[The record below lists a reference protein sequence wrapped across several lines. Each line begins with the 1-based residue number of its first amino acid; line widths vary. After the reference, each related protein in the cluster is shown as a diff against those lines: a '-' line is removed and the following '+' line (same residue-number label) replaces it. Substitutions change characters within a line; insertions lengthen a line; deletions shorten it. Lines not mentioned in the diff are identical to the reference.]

1 MTGLALVLDG
11 LLAVLILGL
20 ALWVLVTATPFRA
33 ALGFTLFGLLA
44 ALIWVRLA
52 ATDVALTAAALS
64 GGLTGL
70 LFLGAAK
77 RLPRDARTARPSRG
91 IRLLVGL
98 VSILVTLGLSLL
110 VVDATRAPAT
120 SLAPLVTEHLAAT
133 GLGNPVTGVLLGFRA
148 LDSLTE
154 GLILVMVLVGLW
166 SLTPDP
172 GWGGRP
178 TLPRLAHLPP
188 GFRRLARVLLP
199 GGLLVGLY
207 LAWTG
212 SHHPGGPFQGGA
224 VLAATWLLA
233 MIAGLTRPPAVRSRV
248 LRWLLITGP
257 LVFILVGFASNWLDM
272 GFLAD
277 PEGWARYSLLVV
289 KAGLTLSI
297 AIALGLLLVSPAASD
312 AASDAASTTRSDA
325 ASATGSDAGSATGS
339 DAVSERGP

>member
-11 LLAVLILGL
+11 LLAALILGL

-44 ALIWVRLA
+44 ALIWTRLA

-77 RLPRDARTARPSRG
+77 RLPRDACTARPSRG

-98 VSILVTLGLSLL
+98 VSILVTLGISLL
-110 VVDATRAPAT
+110 VVDATQAPAS

-166 SLTPDP
+166 SLRPDP
-172 GWGGRP
+172 GWDGRP
-178 TLPRLAHLPP
+178 RLPRLAHPAP
-188 GFRRLARVLLP
+188 GLWRLAWVLLP
-199 GGLLVGLY
+199 SGLLVGIY

-233 MIAGLTRPPAVRSRV
+233 MIAGLTRPPAVSSRA

-277 PEGWARYSLLVV
+277 PEGWARYSPLVI

-312 AASDAASTTRSDA
+312 AGSDTASTTVS
-325 ASATGSDAGSATGS
+325 TTVSDAGS
-339 DAVSERGP
+339 ERGP

>member
-1 MTGLALVLDG
+1 MTSLALALDG
-11 LLAVLILGL
+11 LLALLILGL
-20 ALWVLVTATPFRA
+20 ALWVLVTGTPFRA

-44 ALIWVRLA
+44 ALIWMRLA

-64 GGLTGL
+64 GGLTGI
-70 LFLGAAK
+70 LFMVTAR
-77 RLPRDARTARPSRG
+77 RLPSDACSPRPSLG

-110 VVDATRAPAT
+110 VVDATQAPAT

-188 GFRRLARVLLP
+188 GFRRLGQVLLP

-272 GFLAD
+272 GFLAEPD
-277 PEGWARYSLLVV
+277 SWARYSLLLI

-312 AASDAASTTRSDA
+312 VASTTASDAM
-325 ASATGSDAGSATGS
+325 S

>member
-1 MTGLALVLDG
+1 MPPLALVLDG
-11 LLAVLILGL
+11 LLALSILGL
-20 ALWVLVTATPFRA
+20 AFWVLNTGTLFRA

-44 ALIWVRLA
+44 ALIWTRLA

-77 RLPRDARTARPSRG
+77 RLPRDACTARPSRG

-98 VSILVTLGLSLL
+98 VSILVTLGISLL
-110 VVDATRAPAT
+110 VVDATQAPAS

-166 SLTPDP
+166 SLRPDP
-172 GWGGRP
+172 GWDGRP
-178 TLPRLAHLPP
+178 RLPRLAHPAP
-188 GFRRLARVLLP
+188 GLRRLARVLLP
-199 GGLLVGLY
+199 SGLLVGIY

-233 MIAGLTRPPAVRSRV
+233 MIAGLTRPPAVRGRV

-312 AASDAASTTRSDA
+312 AGSDTASTTVS
-325 ASATGSDAGSATGS
+325 TTVSDAGS
-339 DAVSERGP
+339 ERGP

>member
-188 GFRRLARVLLP
+188 GFRRLGQVLLP

>member
-1 MTGLALVLDG
+1 MTSLALVLDG
-11 LLAVLILGL
+11 LLAVLNLGL
-20 ALWVLVTATPFRA
+20 ALWVLVAGTHFRA

-64 GGLTGL
+64 GGLTGI
-70 LFLGAAK
+70 LFLVAAR
-77 RLPRDARTARPSRG
+77 RLPREACAARPGPGMRF
-91 IRLLVGL
+91 LVGL

-110 VVDATRAPAT
+110 VVDATQAPAT

-154 GLILVMVLVGLW
+154 GLILVMVLVALW

-172 GWGGRP
+172 DWGGRP
-178 TLPRLAHLPP
+178 RLPHLPGPAP
-188 GFRRLARVLLP
+188 GLRRLARILLP
-199 GGLLVGLY
+199 GGLLLGLY

-212 SHHPGGPFQGGA
+212 NHHPGGPFQGGA
-224 VLAATWLLA
+224 VLAAMWLLA
-233 MIAGLTRPPAVRSRV
+233 MIVGLTRPPAASSRA

-272 GFLAD
+272 GFLAA
-277 PEGWARYSLLVV
+277 PEGWARYSLLTIKVS
-289 KAGLTLSI
+289 LTLSI
-297 AIALGLLLVSPAASD
+297 AIALGLLLASP
-312 AASDAASTTRSDA
+312 T
-325 ASATGSDAGSATGS
+325 ASA
-339 DAVSERGP
+339 SER

>member
-1 MTGLALVLDG
+1 MTSLALVLDG
-11 LLAVLILGL
+11 LLALLILGL
-20 ALWVLVTATPFRA
+20 ALWVLVTGTSFRA

-44 ALIWVRLA
+44 ALIWVRMDA
-52 ATDVALTAAALS
+52 SDVALTAAALS
-64 GGLTGL
+64 GGLTGI
-70 LFLGAAK
+70 LFLVAAR
-77 RLPRDARTARPSRG
+77 RLPREESAIRPGLG

-98 VSILVTLGLSLL
+98 VSILVTVGISLL
-110 VVDATRAPAT
+110 VVDATQAPAV

-154 GLILVMVLVGLW
+154 GLILVMVLVALW
-166 SLTPDP
+166 SLVPDP
-172 GWGGRP
+172 EWGGRP
-178 TLPRLAHLPP
+178 NFPHLPRPAP
-188 GFRRLARVLLP
+188 GLRLLARALLP

-207 LAWTG
+207 LAWIG

-224 VLAATWLLA
+224 ILAAMWLLA
-233 MIAGLTRPPAVRSRV
+233 MIAGLMRPPAVSSWA

-277 PEGWARYSLLVV
+277 SEGWARYSLLII

-297 AIALGLLLVSPAASD
+297 AIALGLLLASPAASTSGRD
-312 AASDAASTTRSDA
+312 I
-325 ASATGSDAGSATGS
+325 
-339 DAVSERGP
+339 GP

>member
-1 MTGLALVLDG
+1 MTSLALVLDG
-11 LLAVLILGL
+11 LLALVILGL
-20 ALWVLVTATPFRA
+20 ALWVLVAGTLLRA

-70 LFLGAAK
+70 LFLIAAQ
-77 RLPRDARTARPSRG
+77 RLPRDEYTPRPSLG

-98 VSILVTLGLSLL
+98 VSILVTVGLAVL
-110 VVDATRAPAT
+110 VVDATETPAT
-120 SLAPLVTEHLAAT
+120 SLAPLVSEHLLGT
-133 GLGNPVTGVLLGFRA
+133 GVGNPVTGVLLGFRA

-178 TLPRLAHLPP
+178 QFPRLPRLAP
-188 GFRRLARVLLP
+188 GRRRTARVLLA
-199 GGLLVGLY
+199 GGLLAGIY

-212 SHHPGGPFQGGA
+212 SQHPGGPFQGGA
-224 VLAATWLLA
+224 LLAAMWLLA
-233 MIAGLTRPPAVRSRV
+233 MITGLTRPPAVGSRT

-257 LVFILVGFASNWLDM
+257 LVFILVGFASNWVDL

-277 PEGWARYSLLVV
+277 PEGWSRQSLLLI

-297 AIALGLLLVSPAASD
+297 ALALGLLLASPALSE
-312 AASDAASTTRSDA
+312 TGGRS
-325 ASATGSDAGSATGS
+325 GAGGMSRT
-339 DAVSERGP
+339 